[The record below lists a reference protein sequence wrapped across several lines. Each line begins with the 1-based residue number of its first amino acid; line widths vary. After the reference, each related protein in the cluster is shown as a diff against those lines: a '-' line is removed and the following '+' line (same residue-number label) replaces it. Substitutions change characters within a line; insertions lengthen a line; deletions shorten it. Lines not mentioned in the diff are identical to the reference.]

1 MMKKKLAIVSL
12 IVLSVFSL
20 FIAGC
25 SKKTEKY
32 TVTFDSDGGTEIASV
47 QVEKGKKI
55 TKPEIPRKSI
65 TFSAVGISKIPSG
78 YSKATRLRRIRR

>member
-1 MMKKKLAIVSL
+1 MGYIAKAVINNIFKELMMKKKLAIVSL

-47 QVEKGKKI
+47 QVEKGKKV
-55 TKPEIPRKSI
+55 TKPED
-65 TFSAVGISKIPSG
+65 PS
-78 YSKATRLRRIRR
+78 